1 MSTANLS
8 DVPASPSPLHRESPP
23 LANDAVVTS
32 ATNGDDRSSTT
43 NPLPLLRE
51 SPSLVDDIA
60 VTSVTNVTNSSSSI
74 NHPTNPLLPH
84 QTHLLTTDTVAPTPK
99 PRPRPRPAY
108 ARALDERAALEA
120 RAHAELEAAVADKP
134 LMQPLL
140 TKMYRPAYT
149 RELEERAVAEVAAAT
164 LVTPAA
170 TPPPPRPAK
179 QPKAKNH
186 SKPDVPA
193 VPIETGPRVRRL
205 TELGLQREK
214 ALEAQRAKA
223 DLAALRKAE
232 REKKANKTAPKKNT
246 SRSKKGTT

>member
-1 MSTANLS
+1 
-8 DVPASPSPLHRESPP
+8 
-23 LANDAVVTS
+23 
-32 ATNGDDRSSTT
+32 
-43 NPLPLLRE
+43 
-51 SPSLVDDIA
+51 
-60 VTSVTNVTNSSSSI
+60 
-74 NHPTNPLLPH
+74 
-84 QTHLLTTDTVAPTPK
+84 
-99 PRPRPRPAY
+99 
-108 ARALDERAALEA
+108 LEA

-140 TKMYRPAYT
+140 TKMHRPAYT
-149 RELEERAVAEVAAAT
+149 RELEERAVAEAAAAA

-170 TPPPPRPAK
+170 TPPPPPPPGPAK
-179 QPKAKNH
+179 QSKAKKPL
-186 SKPDVPA
+186 KPDIPA

-246 SRSKKGTT
+246 GRSKKGTT